1 MYMAGQADGS
11 IIVDT
16 ELNSEGF
23 KAGSAELQRAVRLL
37 GKSVNSLG
45 PTFQK
50 ALGGSKS
57 AIVSFNAKAAALE
70 NTIAELEAKMAA
82 LGDTPIESSEY
93 QSVCAELDRVSAKL
107 DQLTAKR
114 DKMHEMGVSEESK
127 QYQSLIY
134 DLTELE
140 SKYLSLN
147 SAKTQ
152 MENSGTAYQVG
163 SQTAEYQRLSI
174 ALSEAKNKLAEM
186 NTEAGRSRG
195 SFGSAVGKLVSGLK
209 SAISHTAKLISSNKK
224 YKNSFGGVLSSIS
237 RIGPALLAARGI
249 MGILRKAVNAYMQAN
264 EECANTLSNC
274 WTSIGNLL
282 GPIITRLVNLV
293 ATAVAYFTAFM
304 NLLGFTGKAASSAI
318 SGAGGSAKKETDKL
332 KRQLASFDDLN
343 ILNDNSSDSGGGGGG
358 TDAAAGL
365 TSVELPDW
373 VNQMVDQL
381 KAGNWSE
388 ASTILTNELNSM
400 IARVNW
406 AGIGDSFGYY
416 MNGALTFLATAL
428 LTFDWFSLGA
438 DLATGFNHI
447 LSSVDWGNLG
457 VLLAAKWIVLI
468 EGLGGIFATVDWAG
482 LGKALADAFMGL
494 WNSINWAQAAKT
506 ISDGVLGALN
516 GIGSAIKNLD
526 WHKLGSDLWNSI
538 VDIVTNID
546 WGGLIST
553 AFDLLG
559 AALGGVSALVMDFAI
574 AFWESCKAGFETVK
588 NQYFA
593 PYMNEMGEMTVEGFF
608 QGIWDM
614 ICDIGSWIYNNIFTP
629 FINGFK
635 AAFGIHSP
643 STVMQEQGNFIIQGL
658 LNGITAAWSSI
669 TGFFSN
675 ALSTVKATLSN
686 AWSSIK
692 STASTMWSSIKTNIT
707 TTWANISTA
716 ISGKISSIK
725 STIST
730 GWNNMKSTISSTV
743 STISSTISSKWSSIS
758 STISSKIS
766 SVKNTVSSGFNT
778 VKNSITSKLSSAMST
793 IKNQGWSGVGSA
805 ICTGIG
811 NGISNGWSWLKN
823 KVSSVAN
830 SLLSAAKKAL
840 GIHSPSRLFRD
851 AVGLN
856 IGYGIGEG
864 IANSESSVVNT
875 VSGVADAIAEE
886 FNSNSYS
893 IGKIGMDSNGN
904 VIRGL
909 DSFSETITNS
919 FTSLLDRLQAIAES
933 VTFNV
938 PSAVGGIVPY
948 HAATVAASG
957 TSSNIEGALNAN
969 NDELISVIV
978 QSITGQTAA
987 LVNALQAYGGT
998 TVNFDKE
1005 YIADV
1010 VIKEINLRTRRAG
1023 TSPILI

>member
-1 MYMAGQADGS
+1 
-11 IIVDT
+11 
-16 ELNSEGF
+16 
-23 KAGSAELQRAVRLL
+23 
-37 GKSVNSLG
+37 
-45 PTFQK
+45 
-50 ALGGSKS
+50 
-57 AIVSFNAKAAALE
+57 
-70 NTIAELEAKMAA
+70 
-82 LGDTPIESSEY
+82 
-93 QSVCAELDRVSAKL
+93 
-107 DQLTAKR
+107 
-114 DKMHEMGVSEESK
+114 
-127 QYQSLIY
+127 
-134 DLTELE
+134 
-140 SKYLSLN
+140 
-147 SAKTQ
+147 
-152 MENSGTAYQVG
+152 
-163 SQTAEYQRLSI
+163 
-174 ALSEAKNKLAEM
+174 
-186 NTEAGRSRG
+186 
-195 SFGSAVGKLVSGLK
+195 
-209 SAISHTAKLISSNKK
+209 
-224 YKNSFGGVLSSIS
+224 
-237 RIGPALLAARGI
+237 
-249 MGILRKAVNAYMQAN
+249 
-264 EECANTLSNC
+264 
-274 WTSIGNLL
+274 
-282 GPIITRLVNLV
+282 
-293 ATAVAYFTAFM
+293 
-304 NLLGFTGKAASSAI
+304 
-318 SGAGGSAKKETDKL
+318 
-332 KRQLASFDDLN
+332 
-343 ILNDNSSDSGGGGGG
+343 
-358 TDAAAGL
+358 
-365 TSVELPDW
+365 
-373 VNQMVDQL
+373 
-381 KAGNWSE
+381 
-388 ASTILTNELNSM
+388 
-400 IARVNW
+400 
-406 AGIGDSFGYY
+406 
-416 MNGALTFLATAL
+416 
-428 LTFDWFSLGA
+428 
-438 DLATGFNHI
+438 
-447 LSSVDWGNLG
+447 
-457 VLLAAKWIVLI
+457 
-468 EGLGGIFATVDWAG
+468 
-482 LGKALADAFMGL
+482 
-494 WNSINWAQAAKT
+494 
-506 ISDGVLGALN
+506 
-516 GIGSAIKNLD
+516 
-526 WHKLGSDLWNSI
+526 
-538 VDIVTNID
+538 
-546 WGGLIST
+546 
-553 AFDLLG
+553 
-559 AALGGVSALVMDFAI
+559 
-574 AFWESCKAGFETVK
+574 
-588 NQYFA
+588 
-593 PYMNEMGEMTVEGFF
+593 
-608 QGIWDM
+608 M

-686 AWSSIK
+686 AWSNIK

-707 TTWANISTA
+707 TTWANVSTA

-725 STIST
+725 STISN

-743 STISSTISSKWSSIS
+743 STISSTVSSKWSSIS

-823 KVSSVAN
+823 KVSSVAS

-875 VSGVADAIAEE
+875 VSGVSDAIAEE

-904 VIRGL
+904 VIRGI

-957 TSSNIEGALNAN
+957 TSSNIEGALSAN

-998 TVNFDKE
+998 TVNFDRE
-1005 YIADV
+1005 YIADT
-1010 VIKEINLRTRRAG
+1010 VIKEINVRTRRMG